1 MAQYNRGLL
10 QLADTARRAQSHP
23 ALRQCQSE
31 LLNFVERVVGAG
43 EAGEV
48 STADMA
54 LFDKAYK
61 AAEEAILLRRTQLDS
76 ELFRFDRERVQANAI
91 ALEESKQ
98 FSKSAIGNA

>member
-1 MAQYNRGLL
+1 
-10 QLADTARRAQSHP
+10 
-23 ALRQCQSE
+23 
-31 LLNFVERVVGAG
+31 
-43 EAGEV
+43 
-48 STADMA
+48 MA